1 MIKFLP
7 MPAAQKFFHGEAVQR
22 QEPFHWN
29 RSKTNHNL
37 DELAKKK
44 KHLER
49 YKVWQKD
56 SADFWFIY
64 LEICRFY
71 HVFKLSKYLF
81 RLNTKILQ

>member
-1 MIKFLP
+1 MQLHDCFALGKNDKVSPHACCSEIFP
-7 MPAAQKFFHGEAVQR
+7 R
-22 QEPFHWN
+22 
-29 RSKTNHNL
+29 RSSAETRTISLKPL
-37 DELAKKK
+37 KDKSQSGELAKK

-71 HVFKLSKYLF
+71 HVFKLSK
-81 RLNTKILQ
+81 